1 MISMEMKSR
10 IDAAESF
17 LAKQFSEIFV
27 GSRKCF
33 RLEDGK
39 VIAVDYMGAYNAL
52 VLEYAQDLSAAEL
65 NQFEDG
71 DLFYIDELD
80 EKAMLDRMLSEIQQ

>member
-17 LAKQFSEIFV
+17 LSNRFSEIFV
-27 GSRKCF
+27 GTRKCF
-33 RLEDGK
+33 HLDDGR
-39 VIAVDYMGAYNAL
+39 VVAVDHMGAYNAL
-52 VLEYAQDLSAAEL
+52 VLEYAQDLSAARL

-71 DLFYIDELD
+71 DLFYMDELD
-80 EKAMLDRMLSEIQQ
+80 EKAMLDNMLSEIQQ

>member
-17 LAKQFSEIFV
+17 LATQFSKIAI

-33 RLEDGK
+33 RLDDGRI
-39 VIAVDYMGAYNAL
+39 IAVDYLGPYNAL
-52 VLEYAQDLSAAEL
+52 VLEYAQDLSAAEQ

-80 EKAMLDRMLSEIQQ
+80 EKTMLAKMTLEIKQ